1 MLLNAKEQKIQTRIA
16 KVRLKMSATK
26 SIEELLAIPANRKKY
41 AEQIKFNELQR
52 LSAIQRG
59 EIMKKL
65 IESMRNESK

>member
-1 MLLNAKEQKIQTRIA
+1 
-16 KVRLKMSATK
+16 MSATK

-52 LSAIQRG
+52 LSVIQRG

>member
-1 MLLNAKEQKIQTRIA
+1 
-16 KVRLKMSATK
+16 MSATK